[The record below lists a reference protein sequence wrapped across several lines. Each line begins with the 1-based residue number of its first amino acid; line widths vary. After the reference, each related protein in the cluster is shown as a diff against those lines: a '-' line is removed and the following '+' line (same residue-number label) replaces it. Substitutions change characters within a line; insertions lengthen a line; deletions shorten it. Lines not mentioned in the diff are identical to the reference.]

1 MMLDKSSKNT
11 NSKTPFGL
19 RGNRVTILLL
29 ILFASVLI
37 VSFQNVS
44 AQFVP
49 ATAVH
54 ICKSQNFFWNGF
66 CWNQSQTN
74 GVTVSHTNQIITI
87 AGTATS
93 SYWNSEGRI
102 IKRLSHNSAQV
113 DIALTDLPASAS
125 SGSIWFTKDS
135 QNALIVE
142 KHRDVTDPQYN
153 TNVFIVEK
161 INGVNN
167 FKYVSPDSPS
177 SNFDT
182 YKIKKIFNGYEV
194 YYDGALAYIGN
205 LDLTAYN
212 KIELVGIARASGDQ
226 IEAKF
231 RSYKE
236 Q

>member
-1 MMLDKSSKNT
+1 M
-11 NSKTPFGL
+11 
-19 RGNRVTILLL
+19 
-29 ILFASVLI
+29 
-37 VSFQNVS
+37 
-44 AQFVP
+44 
-49 ATAVH
+49 
-54 ICKSQNFFWNGF
+54 
-66 CWNQSQTN
+66 N
-74 GVTVSHTNQIITI
+74 GVTVSHTNQVVTI
-87 AGTATS
+87 AGTATN

-102 IKRLSHNSAQV
+102 IKRLFHNSAQV

-125 SGSIWFTKDS
+125 SGSIWFTKDN

-142 KHRDVTDPQYN
+142 KHRDITDPQYN

-167 FKYVSPDSPS
+167 FKYVSPDVPS
-177 SNFDT
+177 ANFDT
-182 YKIKKIFNGYEV
+182 YKIKKISNGYEV
-194 YYDGALAYIGN
+194 YYNGALVYTGT